1 MIKLLALF
9 LMLQAGNTVTWTSEL
24 KQTENGNQVVITGD
38 LKDGVDHI
46 TGTIDYITCEGVQ
59 CNMPEDMEF
68 DLVLDGS
75 ASTPVAA
82 APSIAPAAPVLKAA
96 APSAPKTAAPV
107 EEESDGSLWGLILE
121 AILWGFA
128 MLLTP
133 CVFPMVPMT
142 ISFFLKGSAN
152 PTQGR
157 FKAIMYGLFI
167 ILLYTIPISVIIG
180 ITWIV
185 GGSGVTADI
194 FNWLSTHWLPN
205 IIFFLVFMVFAASF
219 FGAFEITL
227 PSKWTNSADRN
238 SDKKGL
244 GGVFFLALTLVLV
257 SFSCTGPIVGTV
269 LIKSTQGEFWAPMV
283 TMLAFSIAFAL
294 PFTVFALFPSLL
306 KKLPKSGGWLNSVK
320 VVLGFIEIA
329 LGLKFLSTADQTYHW
344 GILNREV
351 YLAIWIVIFILLGLY
366 LIGKIRF
373 KHDDP
378 MEYVSVKRL
387 FLAIVSFTFAVYLI
401 PGLWGAPLS
410 ALSGYLPPMESQAF
424 VLGANTTSHNASAKT
439 EATLE
444 DGTIVIA
451 HGLKAYDNLED
462 GFAAAKASG
471 KRVFVDITGHGCVN
485 CREMEARVWSDE
497 TVLGMLS
504 NDFEIVALYV
514 DDKTN
519 IPEDQQPV
527 NSQGKKLKDVG
538 RVNSDIALTRFGVNS
553 QPNYFILDADGN
565 ILKGPRAYDLDIQ
578 EYIKFLSE

>member
-1 MIKLLALF
+1 
-9 LMLQAGNTVTWTSEL
+9 
-24 KQTENGNQVVITGD
+24 
-38 LKDGVDHI
+38 
-46 TGTIDYITCEGVQ
+46 
-59 CNMPEDMEF
+59 
-68 DLVLDGS
+68 
-75 ASTPVAA
+75 
-82 APSIAPAAPVLKAA
+82 
-96 APSAPKTAAPV
+96 
-107 EEESDGSLWGLILE
+107 
-121 AILWGFA
+121 
-128 MLLTP
+128 
-133 CVFPMVPMT
+133 
-142 ISFFLKGSAN
+142 
-152 PTQGR
+152 
-157 FKAIMYGLFI
+157 
-167 ILLYTIPISVIIG
+167 
-180 ITWIV
+180 
-185 GGSGVTADI
+185 
-194 FNWLSTHWLPN
+194 
-205 IIFFLVFMVFAASF
+205 MVFAASF

-320 VVLGFIEIA
+320 VVLGFIEVA

-424 VLGANTTSHNASAKT
+424 VLGANTTSHNASAKS

-514 DDKTN
+514 DDKTK

>member
-75 ASTPVAA
+75 ASAPVAA

-96 APSAPKTAAPV
+96 APSAPKTVAPV

-344 GILNREV
+344 GILNREI

-497 TVLGMLS
+497 TVLSMLS

-514 DDKTN
+514 DDKTK